1 MMIKNVIQ
9 SQYFF
14 KSEIFQ
20 FFRMR
25 KFSLENEPV
34 LGLRITGILRLS
46 ELYRISPAPKRVS
59 GAVVFRGQ

>member
-1 MMIKNVIQ
+1 
-9 SQYFF
+9 
-14 KSEIFQ
+14 
-20 FFRMR
+20 MR